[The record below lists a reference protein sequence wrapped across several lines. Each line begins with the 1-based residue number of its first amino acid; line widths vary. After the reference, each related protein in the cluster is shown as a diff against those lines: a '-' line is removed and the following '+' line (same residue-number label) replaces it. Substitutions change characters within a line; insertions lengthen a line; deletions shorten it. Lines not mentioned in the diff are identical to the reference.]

1 MSNIPSKV
9 INPREAA
16 FLAVLTFLKEGTF
29 IRESLDKWQKTHSPS
44 RMDFNLALDLASG
57 TVRMGLALDYIAKK
71 IANRTSLSLKVKE
84 RALLRTA
91 LYQAVFRKDI
101 PLYAIGQEAGTLSKK
116 YCHAVFSK
124 FLNAVIR
131 KLGDGVPAL
140 PAGKSAEALSIHYSY
155 PVLLVAYFLKVF
167 GLEKTVDLL
176 QLGNNPPKVMV
187 RLRSLETP
195 EEADKLE
202 RIPGGPPEMRH
213 LKDAQWLSTLAQSP
227 NFYIQNG
234 TPFLLMSHLS
244 REASL
249 KPHSI
254 LDLCA
259 SPGGKTLLAH
269 DLYPE
274 AQLFANDVSSQ
285 KMERLRANCQKYDLD
300 AVLTC
305 ANGEEFV
312 SEQLFDLIIV
322 DAPCSNTGV
331 LSKRPEARW
340 RFSEETC
347 KNLEETQ
354 CKLLRHAATLLNPHG
369 EIWYLTCSILD
380 FENEKL
386 IQQVCQENDLHVRTQ
401 LTIYPTETGLDGGF
415 ACALQR
421 K

>member
-1 MSNIPSKV
+1 
-9 INPREAA
+9 
-16 FLAVLTFLKEGTF
+16 
-29 IRESLDKWQKTHSPS
+29 
-44 RMDFNLALDLASG
+44 
-57 TVRMGLALDYIAKK
+57 MGLALDYIAKK
-71 IANRTSLSLKVKE
+71 IANRSSLSLKVKE

-101 PLYAIGQEAGTLSKK
+101 PLYAIGQEAGALSKK
-116 YCHAVFSK
+116 YCHTVFSG

-131 KLGDGVPAL
+131 KLGDGVPSL
-140 PAGKSAEALSIHYSY
+140 PEGKSADALSIHYSY
-155 PVLLVAYFLKVF
+155 PVLLVEYFLKVF
-167 GLEKTVDLL
+167 GLEKTVDFL

-187 RLRSLETP
+187 RLRSP
-195 EEADKLE
+195 GVPVDANKLE
-202 RIPGGPPEMRH
+202 LIPGVPPEMRH
-213 LKDAQWLSTLAQSP
+213 LKDTQWLSTLAQSP
-227 NFYIQNG
+227 SFYIQNG

-244 REASL
+244 HEASP

-274 AQLFANDVSSQ
+274 AQLFANDVSFQ
-285 KMERLRANCQKYDLD
+285 KLERLRENCQKYHLNV
-300 AVLTC
+300 ALSC

-340 RFSEETC
+340 RFSTETF

-354 CKLLRHAATLLNPHG
+354 RKLLRHAATLLNPHG

-401 LTIYPTETGLDGGF
+401 LTIYPTEMGLDGGF